1 MDTFIPSGFS
11 FSMDL
16 PDIPFTPISP
26 ASASSFLFP
35 MASASSSSVTQSRR
49 CSTPYSRDLRRRRSQ
64 MDQENTESKLPV
76 MDPLTA
82 ATTFNV
88 SRAVNATAAI
98 PSIGEENEAKETSEV
113 EKMEIQSQKD
123 NEVATEVATEKRE
136 ADAVPATTAIP
147 SVSDQM
153 LTVADKEPKPT
164 PASQDASQSKTE
176 APHAEQEKTPPAADQ
191 EPEKNVLYFKNLVFT
206 ETDRLLGR
214 CKVWE
219 DLMSS
224 EDLSDEVCGEIRSAS
239 GKAKLLIDQRFK
251 QFRGLIN
258 DCEFGL
264 GEKATHCSDLA
275 GFWEMV
281 YFQVEDVDAL
291 FKELETLKVNGW
303 KREEKIETKPKVI
316 KKKKPIAKKSGA
328 ASSAAGRNA
337 ARERLMAAK
346 AAMKAK
352 ATRKAEAE
360 KVVFEGGFFKVE
372 SPARKAVRDHCGAG
386 SPFKTSKQVTPS
398 SRVATPRVHTPRLLA
413 TPRNSPAAAG
423 ATNTTTT
430 TPKVSHNTPTVA
442 QLFSPMVEPRRS
454 LRTKLCGEI
463 SKLVLSDK
471 KATPTR
477 RTPSVVNKEN
487 EVDLSLYLQPSM
499 SVVDLN
505 QQAED
510 LMVTEPADQ
519 LEQLGARSPAK
530 NLRSR
535 RSVAKAAD
543 PISPA
548 VGTRSQA
555 LRNSTNTLGTNLCS
569 PSRRKT
575 RKSSL
580 GFGLSAAASLF
591 TPSTT
596 PVPCEVVD
604 DLISFD

>member
-1 MDTFIPSGFS
+1 MDTFIPTGFS

-16 PDIPFTPISP
+16 PDMPPFTPISP

-35 MASASSSSVTQSRR
+35 LAAASSSVTQNRR
-49 CSTPYSRDLRRRRSQ
+49 NCKTVGIQVSFLISFFDTFG
-64 MDQENTESKLPV
+64 TEGV
-76 MDPLTA
+76 I
-82 ATTFNV
+82 ATD
-88 SRAVNATAAI
+88 
-98 PSIGEENEAKETSEV
+98 K
-113 EKMEIQSQKD
+113 K
-123 NEVATEVATEKRE
+123 E
-136 ADAVPATTAIP
+136 ADVPATTAIP
-147 SVSDQM
+147 STTSGP
-153 LTVADKEPKPT
+153 TPPVADQKPKPT
-164 PASQDASQSKTE
+164 PASQEASPSKIK
-176 APHAEQEKTPPAADQ
+176 ALHAEQEKMPPAADQ
-191 EPEKNVLYFKNLVFT
+191 EPEKDVPYFKNLVSM

-291 FKELETLKVNGW
+291 FKELETLKANGW

-316 KKKKPIAKKSGA
+316 KKKKPITKKPAA

-372 SPARKAVRDHCGAG
+372 SPARKAVREHCGAG
-386 SPFKTSKQVTPS
+386 SPFKTSKHATPS
-398 SRVATPRVHTPRLLA
+398 SRAASPRVHTPRLLA

-423 ATNTTTT
+423 ATTTTTT

-442 QLFSPMVEPRRS
+442 QLFSPLVEPRRS

-477 RTPSVVNKEN
+477 RTASVVNKEN
-487 EVDLSLYLQPSM
+487 EMDMSLYLQPSM

-510 LMVTEPADQ
+510 LMVTEPVDQ

-535 RSVAKAAD
+535 RSLAKAAD
-543 PISPA
+543 PVSPA
-548 VGTRSQA
+548 VATRSQA
-555 LRNSTNTLGTNLCS
+555 LRNSTNTLGTSLCS

-580 GFGLSAAASLF
+580 GFGLGAAASLF